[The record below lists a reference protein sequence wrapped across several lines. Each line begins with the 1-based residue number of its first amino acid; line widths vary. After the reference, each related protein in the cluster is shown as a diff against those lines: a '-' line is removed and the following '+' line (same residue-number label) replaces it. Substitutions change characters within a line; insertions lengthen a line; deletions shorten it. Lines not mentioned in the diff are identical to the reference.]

1 MENQKF
7 NLQTVVAIVFIFILV
22 AATITTVFGQ
32 DKKEHTKIIQL
43 KIVEDENGV
52 VKSIDTTY
60 VINQDQD
67 VDFDNFYNLKLDR
80 FGDSMNIVVDFIEG
94 NNRFQDLDSLMKTIT
109 VDLERDENDKITM
122 FLSSEINESMQNME
136 EQMKAFSFSFE
147 NELCDSLMKV
157 LVKKQDA
164 ENDTLIIQR
173 FKQMNFDTIDGSV
186 MIFVDGENV
195 DIDEDGNL
203 KTIKM
208 VTPDNEMIWTGDTI
222 IVDSNSKII
231 IKTSKDKGKHEQTIQ
246 YITVINDSDSSRN
259 TENKVD
265 RIVVKKKNGKNIW
278 VDDNKEVYKLEGAKY
293 AFVSAADED
302 MQGLKNAGVKTKN
315 KELMVENLKFSPN
328 PGDGKFN
335 LSFTLRETKKVTINI
350 YDINGNMVY
359 TETLKD
365 FQGDYNKQID
375 ISQQPGGTFFLQII
389 QGLYD
394 IIKKIIIQ

>member
-1 MENQKF
+1 MRQ
-7 NLQTVVAIVFIFILV
+7 AIPWSTANTSLAVGGFGLHCHPPLATGNSARDDSAIRGRGGCAGQFPQGDALYAVTDEEFQEALKHGGSGDALDLGVYGQHVQLIL
-22 AATITTVFGQ
+22 
-32 DKKEHTKIIQL
+32 L
-43 KIVEDENGV
+43 K
-52 VKSIDTTY
+52 
-60 VINQDQD
+60 QRQD
-67 VDFDNFYNLKLDR
+67 VN
-80 FGDSMNIVVDFIEG
+80 VVDIVRDAVATDQFI
-94 NNRFQDLDSLMKTIT
+94 I
-109 VDLERDENDKITM
+109 
-122 FLSSEINESMQNME
+122 
-136 EQMKAFSFSFE
+136 
-147 NELCDSLMKV
+147 C
-157 LVKKQDA
+157 
-164 ENDTLIIQR
+164 
-173 FKQMNFDTIDGSV
+173 
-186 MIFVDGENV
+186 GECT
-195 DIDEDGNL
+195 GNL
-203 KTIKM
+203 RL
-208 VTPDNEMIWTGDTI
+208 G
-222 IVDSNSKII
+222 
-231 IKTSKDKGKHEQTIQ
+231 
-246 YITVINDSDSSRN
+246 